1 MNDVLLYCALVWAV
15 FLALHLALN
24 GRWWPWLAV
33 SLLPPPAFAAV
44 PLALLAAAAVTGGW
58 AAGALAAGC
67 LLAGWSQNGINP
79 RALLHRA
86 GGAGGGDAAGGAGDG
101 LRLVSWNTQHWN
113 QGGDP
118 DRFYAFLRS
127 LAADVYVLQ
136 EYLNGFEGGEVWD
149 IDDEE
154 RIRAA
159 FPGHHLAVDNNSVTL
174 SRFPPTGPPV
184 PVGACSLRVD
194 LRIGDGILSTYN
206 VHIPVQ
212 LTVMNPLRP
221 AFLRDMRRRAA
232 ARDREYTALVDDLR
246 DNPHPVLVTGDFNT
260 SAAIGDIRR
269 MRRMR
274 RTHGSLR
281 DAIGACRSLCPA
293 SWNARARLRLW
304 RIDWAFTGGGARV
317 GSYRF
322 RDAEGLSDHLVQE
335 LTVTT
340 PHLRDRGKN

>member
-1 MNDVLLYCALVWAV
+1 MSAMVLSCAAGWAV

-33 SLLPPPAFAAV
+33 SLLPPVAFAVV
-44 PLALLAAAAVTGGW
+44 PLALLAAGLATGGRL
-58 AAGALAAGC
+58 AAALAAGC
-67 LLAGWSQNGINP
+67 LLLAWPQNGINL
-79 RALLHRA
+79 RALARRPEVP
-86 GGAGGGDAAGGAGDG
+86 GG

-118 DRFYAFLRS
+118 DRFYAFLRG
-127 LAADVYVLQ
+127 LDADVYVLQ
-136 EYLNGFEGGEVWD
+136 EYLNGYEGGEVWD

-154 RIRAA
+154 RLRAA
-159 FPGHHLAVDNNSVTL
+159 FPGHHLAVGNQSVTL
-174 SRFPPTGPPV
+174 SRFPPAGPPV

-194 LRIGDGILSTYN
+194 LRVGDGVLSTYN

-212 LTVMNPLRP
+212 LTVTNPLRP

-232 ARDREYTALVDDLR
+232 ARDREYTALVEDLR

-269 MRRMR
+269 MP
-274 RTHGSLR
+274 GSLR

-317 GSYRF
+317 GRYRF
-322 RDAEGLSDHLVQE
+322 RAAEGLSDHLVQE
-335 LTVTT
+335 LTVAV
-340 PHLRDRGKN
+340 

>member
-1 MNDVLLYCALVWAV
+1 MTDVLLSCALVWAV

-33 SLLPPPAFAAV
+33 SLLPPLAFAAV

-58 AAGALAAGC
+58 AEAALAAGC
-67 LLAGWSQNGINP
+67 LLAGWTQNGVNL
-79 RALLHRA
+79 RALGRRSE
-86 GGAGGGDAAGGAGDG
+86 AAEG
-101 LRLVSWNTQHWN
+101 LRLVSWNTQHWS

-118 DRFYAFLRS
+118 ERFYAFLRS

-174 SRFPPTGPPV
+174 SRFPPAGPPV

-194 LRIGDGILSTYN
+194 LRVGDGILSTYN

-232 ARDREYTALVDDLR
+232 AREREYAALVDDLR
-246 DNPHPVLVTGDFNT
+246 GNPHPVLVTGDFNT

-269 MRRMR
+269 MPR
-274 RTHGSLR
+274 SLR
-281 DAIGACRSLCPA
+281 DAIGACRSVLPA

-322 RDAEGLSDHLVQE
+322 RPAEGLSDHLVQE

-340 PHLRDRGKN
+340 PHV

>member
-1 MNDVLLYCALVWAV
+1 MTDVLLSCALVWAV

-33 SLLPPPAFAAV
+33 SLLPPVAFAAV

-58 AAGALAAGC
+58 AAGALAAVF
-67 LLAGWSQNGINP
+67 LAAGWTQNGINL
-79 RALLHRA
+79 RALGRRSESTE
-86 GGAGGGDAAGGAGDG
+86 G

-118 DRFYAFLRS
+118 ERFYAFLRS
-127 LAADVYVLQ
+127 LSADVYVLQ

-149 IDDEE
+149 IDDEQ

-159 FPGHHLAVDNNSVTL
+159 FPEHHLAVDNNSVTL
-174 SRFPPTGPPV
+174 SRFPPVGPPV

-194 LRIGDGILSTYN
+194 LRVGGGILSTYN

-232 ARDREYTALVDDLR
+232 ARDREYAALVADLR
-246 DNPHPVLVTGDFNT
+246 GNPHPVLVTGDFNT

-269 MRRMR
+269 MPR
-274 RTHGSLR
+274 SLR
-281 DAIGACRSLCPA
+281 DAIGACRSVLPA

-317 GSYRF
+317 GSYGF
-322 RDAEGLSDHLVQE
+322 RAAEGLSDHLVQE

-340 PHLRDRGKN
+340 PHV

>member
-1 MNDVLLYCALVWAV
+1 MTDVLLSCALVWAV

-24 GRWWPWLAV
+24 GRWWAWLAV
-33 SLLPPPAFAAV
+33 SLLPPLAFAAV
-44 PLALLAAAAVTGGW
+44 PLALLAAAAVSGGW
-58 AAGALAAGC
+58 AAGAVAAGC
-67 LLAGWSQNGINP
+67 LLAGWTQNGVNL
-79 RALLHRA
+79 RALGRRSEA
-86 GGAGGGDAAGGAGDG
+86 GAG
-101 LRLVSWNTQHWN
+101 LRMVSWNTQHWN

-118 DRFYAFLRS
+118 ERFYAFLRS
-127 LAADVYVLQ
+127 LSADVYVLQ

-159 FPGHHLAVDNNSVTL
+159 FPGHHLAVGNNSVTL
-174 SRFPPTGPPV
+174 SRFPPAGEPV

-194 LRIGDGILSTYN
+194 LSVGEGVLSTYN

-232 ARDREYTALVDDLR
+232 ARDREYAALVADLR
-246 DNPHPVLVTGDFNT
+246 GNPHPVLVTGDFNT

-269 MRRMR
+269 MPR
-274 RTHGSLR
+274 SLR
-281 DAIGACRSLCPA
+281 DAIGACRSVLPA
-293 SWNARARLRLW
+293 SWNARSRLRLW

-322 RDAEGLSDHLVQE
+322 RAAEGLSDHLVQE

-340 PHLRDRGKN
+340 PHR

>member
-1 MNDVLLYCALVWAV
+1 M
-15 FLALHLALN
+15 
-24 GRWWPWLAV
+24 
-33 SLLPPPAFAAV
+33 
-44 PLALLAAAAVTGGW
+44 
-58 AAGALAAGC
+58 
-67 LLAGWSQNGINP
+67 
-79 RALLHRA
+79 
-86 GGAGGGDAAGGAGDG
+86 
-101 LRLVSWNTQHWN
+101 SWNTQHWN

-118 DRFYAFLRS
+118 DRFYAFLRA
-127 LAADVYVLQ
+127 LDADVYVLQ

-154 RIRAA
+154 RLRAA
-159 FPGHHLAVDNNSVTL
+159 FPGHHLAVGNNSVTL
-174 SRFPPTGPPV
+174 SRFPPAGPPV

-194 LRIGDGILSTYN
+194 LRAGDGVLSTYN

-232 ARDREYTALVDDLR
+232 ARDREYAALVADLR
-246 DNPHPVLVTGDFNT
+246 GNPHPVLVTGDFNT

-269 MRRMR
+269 MPR
-274 RTHGSLR
+274 SLR
-281 DAIGACRSLCPA
+281 DAIGACRAVLPA

-335 LTVTT
+335 LTVTV
-340 PHLRDRGKN
+340 

>member
-1 MNDVLLYCALVWAV
+1 MGVPAGERVTDVLLSCALVWAV

-33 SLLPPPAFAAV
+33 SLLPPLAFAAV
-44 PLALLAAAAVTGGW
+44 PLALLAAAAVSGGW
-58 AAGALAAGC
+58 TAGAVAAGS
-67 LLAGWSQNGINP
+67 LLAGWTQNGVNL
-79 RALLHRA
+79 RALGRRSEA
-86 GGAGGGDAAGGAGDG
+86 GAG
-101 LRLVSWNTQHWN
+101 LRMVSWNTQHWN

-118 DRFYAFLRS
+118 ERFYAFLRS
-127 LAADVYVLQ
+127 LSADVYVLQ

-159 FPGHHLAVDNNSVTL
+159 FPGHHLAVGNNSVTL
-174 SRFPPTGPPV
+174 SRFPPAGEPV

-194 LRIGDGILSTYN
+194 LRVGEGILSTYN

-232 ARDREYTALVDDLR
+232 ARDREYAALVADLR
-246 DNPHPVLVTGDFNT
+246 GNPHPVLVTGDFNT

-269 MRRMR
+269 MPR
-274 RTHGSLR
+274 SLR
-281 DAIGACRSLCPA
+281 DAIGACRSVLPA

-322 RDAEGLSDHLVQE
+322 RAAEDLSDHLVQE

-340 PHLRDRGKN
+340 PHR

>member
-1 MNDVLLYCALVWAV
+1 MVLFCALVWAV
-15 FLALHLALN
+15 FLALHLVLN

-33 SLLPPPAFAAV
+33 SLLPPVALAAV
-44 PLALLAAAAVTGGW
+44 PLALLVAASVTGRWGAAALAV
-58 AAGALAAGC
+58 C
-67 LLAGWSQNGINP
+67 SLLVAWPQNGINL
-79 RALLHRA
+79 RALRPGSA
-86 GGAGGGDAAGGAGDG
+86 PAG

-118 DRFYAFLRS
+118 ERFYGFLRG
-127 LAADVYVLQ
+127 LDADVYVLQ

-154 RIRAA
+154 RLRAA
-159 FPGHHLAVDNNSVTL
+159 FPDHHLAIGNNSVTL
-174 SRFPPTGPPV
+174 SRFPLAGPPV
-184 PVGACSLRVD
+184 PVGACSLRAD
-194 LRIGDGILSTYN
+194 LRVGAGTLSTYN

-221 AFLRDMRRRAA
+221 AFFRDMRRRAA
-232 ARDREYTALVDDLR
+232 ARDAEYAALVADLR
-246 DNPHPVLVTGDFNT
+246 GNPHPVLVTGDFNT

-269 MRRMR
+269 MPR
-274 RTHGSLR
+274 SLR
-281 DAIGACRSLCPA
+281 DAIGACRSLLPA
-293 SWNARARLRLW
+293 SWHARSRLRLW

-322 RDAEGLSDHLVQE
+322 RDAEGLSDHLIQE

-340 PHLRDRGKN
+340 TCSERKI

>member
-1 MNDVLLYCALVWAV
+1 MVLSCALVWAG

-33 SLLPPPAFAAV
+33 SLIPPVTFAAV
-44 PLALLAAAAVTGGW
+44 PLAVLACAAATGGRG
-58 AAGALAAGC
+58 AAALAAGC
-67 LLAGWSQNGINP
+67 LLAGWSQNGVNT
-79 RALLHRA
+79 RALLPGADRA
-86 GGAGGGDAAGGAGDG
+86 DLSGRTDHTDLGGRPRRARAGDG
-101 LRLVSWNTQHWN
+101 GPRLVSWNTQHWN

-118 DRFYAFLRS
+118 DRFYAFLRG
-127 LAADVYVLQ
+127 LTADVYVLQ

-154 RIRAA
+154 RLRAS
-159 FPGHHLAVDNNSVTL
+159 FPGHHLAVGNNSVTL
-174 SRFPPTGPPV
+174 SRFPSVGPPT

-232 ARDREYTALVDDLR
+232 ARDREYAALVADLR
-246 DNPHPVLVTGDFNT
+246 GNPHPVVVTGDFNT

-269 MRRMR
+269 MPA
-274 RTHGSLR
+274 SLR
-281 DAIGACRSLCPA
+281 DAIGACRSVLPA

-322 RDAEGLSDHLVQE
+322 RDAQGLSDHLVQE
-335 LTVTT
+335 LTLTV
-340 PHLRDRGKN
+340 PRENH

>member
-1 MNDVLLYCALVWAV
+1 MVFLCALLWAV
-15 FLALHLALN
+15 FLALHLVLN
-24 GRWWPWLAV
+24 GRWWAWLAV
-33 SLLPPPAFAAV
+33 SLLPPVALAAV
-44 PLALLAAAAVTGGW
+44 PLALLVAASVTGAWG
-58 AAGALAAGC
+58 AAALAAC
-67 LLAGWSQNGINP
+67 SLLVAWPQNGVNL
-79 RALLHRA
+79 RALRPVSVP
-86 GGAGGGDAAGGAGDG
+86 GG

-118 DRFYAFLRS
+118 DRFYGFLRG
-127 LAADVYVLQ
+127 LDADVYVLQ

-154 RIRAA
+154 RLRAA
-159 FPGHHLAVDNNSVTL
+159 FPGHHLAIDNNAVTL
-174 SRFPPTGPPV
+174 SRFPLAGPPV
-184 PVGACSLRVD
+184 PVGACSLRAD
-194 LRIGDGILSTYN
+194 LRVGAGTLSTYN

-221 AFLRDMRRRAA
+221 AFFRDMRRRAA
-232 ARDREYTALVDDLR
+232 ARDAEYAALVADLR
-246 DNPHPVLVTGDFNT
+246 GNPHPVLVTGDFNT

-269 MRRMR
+269 LPR
-274 RTHGSLR
+274 SLR
-281 DAIGACRSLCPA
+281 DAIGACRSLLPA
-293 SWNARARLRLW
+293 SWHARSRLRLW

-340 PHLRDRGKN
+340 PCSEREI

>member
-1 MNDVLLYCALVWAV
+1 MTAMVLSCALVWAV

-33 SLLPPPAFAAV
+33 SLLPPVVFAAV
-44 PLALLAAAAVTGGW
+44 PLVLLAAALVTGDRL
-58 AAGALAAGC
+58 AAALAAGC
-67 LLAGWSQNGINP
+67 LLAAWPQNGINL
-79 RALLHRA
+79 RALAPRTEA
-86 GGAGGGDAAGGAGDG
+86 PDG

-118 DRFYAFLRS
+118 DRFYAFLGS
-127 LAADVYVLQ
+127 LDADVYVLQ

-149 IDDEE
+149 IDDGD
-154 RIRAA
+154 RLRAE

-174 SRFPPTGPPV
+174 SRFPPAGPPV

-194 LRIGDGILSTYN
+194 LRVGDGVLSTYN

-232 ARDREYTALVDDLR
+232 ARDREYAALVADLR
-246 DNPHPVLVTGDFNT
+246 GNPHPVVVTGDFNT

-269 MRRMR
+269 MPR
-274 RTHGSLR
+274 SLR
-281 DAIGACRSLCPA
+281 DVIGACRSLCPA

-335 LTVTT
+335 LTVTVRT
-340 PHLRDRGKN
+340 VRERGK

>member
-1 MNDVLLYCALVWAV
+1 MTAVLLSCALVWAV

-33 SLLPPPAFAAV
+33 SLLPPLVLAAV
-44 PLALLAAAAVTGGW
+44 PLVLLVAAAVTRGW
-58 AAGALAAGC
+58 AAGALAAVC
-67 LLAGWSQNGINP
+67 LLVGWPQNGVNL
-79 RALLHRA
+79 RALRRRSESA
-86 GGAGGGDAAGGAGDG
+86 EG

-118 DRFYAFLRS
+118 ERFYAFLRS
-127 LAADVYVLQ
+127 LTADVYVLQ

-159 FPGHHLAVDNNSVTL
+159 FPGHHLAVANNSVTL
-174 SRFPPTGPPV
+174 SRFPPAGPPV
-184 PVGACSLRVD
+184 PVGVCSLRVD
-194 LRIGDGILSTYN
+194 LRVGDGVLSTYN

-212 LTVMNPLRP
+212 LTVTNPLRP

-232 ARDREYTALVDDLR
+232 ARDREYAALVDDLR
-246 DNPHPVLVTGDFNT
+246 GNPHPVLVTGDFNT

-269 MRRMR
+269 MPR
-274 RTHGSLR
+274 SLR
-281 DAIGACRSLCPA
+281 DAIGACRSVLPA

-340 PHLRDRGKN
+340 PHA

>member
-1 MNDVLLYCALVWAV
+1 MTAMVLSCALGWAV
-15 FLALHLALN
+15 FLALHLVLN

-33 SLLPPPAFAAV
+33 SLLPPATLAVV
-44 PLALLAAAAVTGGW
+44 PLVLLAAAAVTGGW
-58 AAGALAAGC
+58 AAAALAAGC
-67 LLAGWSQNGINP
+67 LLVAWRQNGLNL
-79 RALLHRA
+79 RGSLRR
-86 GGAGGGDAAGGAGDG
+86 GAGEEG

-127 LAADVYVLQ
+127 LDADVYVLQ

-154 RIRAA
+154 RLRAA
-159 FPGHHLAVDNNSVTL
+159 FPRHHLAVDNNSVTL
-174 SRFPPTGPPV
+174 SRFPPAGPPV

-194 LRIGDGILSTYN
+194 LRVGHGVLSTYN

-232 ARDREYTALVDDLR
+232 ARDREYAALVADLR
-246 DNPHPVLVTGDFNT
+246 SNPHPVLVTGDFNT

-269 MRRMR
+269 MP
-274 RTHGSLR
+274 RTLR
-281 DAIGACRSLCPA
+281 DAIGACRSVLPA

-322 RDAEGLSDHLVQE
+322 RDAEGLSDHRVQE
-335 LTVTT
+335 LTVSV
-340 PHLRDRGKN
+340 

>member
-1 MNDVLLYCALVWAV
+1 MTDVLLSCALVWAV
-15 FLALHLALN
+15 FLVLHLVLN

-33 SLLPPPAFAAV
+33 SLLPPLAFAAV
-44 PLALLAAAAVTGGW
+44 PLALLAAAAVTGGR
-58 AAGALAAGC
+58 AAGALATGC
-67 LLAGWSQNGINP
+67 LLAGWTQNGINL
-79 RALLHRA
+79 RALHRHSEVTEE
-86 GGAGGGDAAGGAGDG
+86 

-127 LAADVYVLQ
+127 LSADVYVLQ

-149 IDDEE
+149 IDDED

-159 FPGHHLAVDNNSVTL
+159 FPEHHLAVGNNSVTL
-174 SRFPPTGPPV
+174 SRFPPAGPPV

-194 LRIGDGILSTYN
+194 VRVGDGILSTYN

-232 ARDREYTALVDDLR
+232 ARDREYAALLADLR
-246 DNPHPVLVTGDFNT
+246 GNPHPVLVTGDFNT

-269 MRRMR
+269 MRPAR
-274 RTHGSLR
+274 RTPGSLR
-281 DAIGACRSLCPA
+281 DAIGACRSVLPA

-340 PHLRDRGKN
+340 PHL

>member
-1 MNDVLLYCALVWAV
+1 MTTMVLYCALGWAV

-33 SLLPPPAFAAV
+33 SLLPPVAFAAV
-44 PLALLAAAAVTGGW
+44 PLALLAAALVTGGR

-67 LLAGWSQNGINP
+67 LLAGWTQNGINL
-79 RALLHRA
+79 RALGRRSEA
-86 GGAGGGDAAGGAGDG
+86 TEG

-118 DRFYAFLRS
+118 ERFYAFLRS
-127 LAADVYVLQ
+127 LSADVYVLQ

-159 FPGHHLAVDNNSVTL
+159 FPGHHLAVGNNSVTL
-174 SRFPPTGPPV
+174 SRFPPAGPPV

-194 LRIGDGILSTYN
+194 LRAGDGVLSTYN
-206 VHIPVQ
+206 VHVPVQ

-232 ARDREYTALVDDLR
+232 ARDREYAALVADLR
-246 DNPHPVLVTGDFNT
+246 GNPHPVLVTGDFNT

-269 MRRMR
+269 LPR
-274 RTHGSLR
+274 SLR
-281 DAIGACRSLCPA
+281 DAIGACRSVLPA

-340 PHLRDRGKN
+340 PHLREKGKN

>member
-1 MNDVLLYCALVWAV
+1 MTYVLLSCALVWAA

-33 SLLPPPAFAAV
+33 SLLPPLAFAAV
-44 PLALLAAAAVTGGW
+44 PLALLAAAAVTGGR
-58 AAGALAAGC
+58 AAGALATGC
-67 LLAGWSQNGINP
+67 LLAGWTQNGINL
-79 RALLHRA
+79 RALHRRSEVA
-86 GGAGGGDAAGGAGDG
+86 EG

-127 LAADVYVLQ
+127 LSADVYVLQ

-149 IDDEE
+149 IDDEK

-159 FPGHHLAVDNNSVTL
+159 FPEHHLAVGNNSVTL
-174 SRFPPTGPPV
+174 SRFPPAGPPV

-194 LRIGDGILSTYN
+194 LRVGDGILSTYN

-232 ARDREYTALVDDLR
+232 ARDREYAALLADLR
-246 DNPHPVLVTGDFNT
+246 GNPHPVLVTGDFNT

-269 MRRMR
+269 VRRASR
-274 RTHGSLR
+274 PLR

-304 RIDWAFTGGGARV
+304 RIDWTFTGGGARV

-340 PHLRDRGKN
+340 PHV

>member
-1 MNDVLLYCALVWAV
+1 MTDVLLSCALVWAV

-33 SLLPPPAFAAV
+33 SLLPPLAFAAV
-44 PLALLAAAAVTGGW
+44 PLALLAAAAVSGGW
-58 AAGALAAGC
+58 TAGAVAAGC
-67 LLAGWSQNGINP
+67 LLAGWTQNGVNL
-79 RALLHRA
+79 RALGRRSEA
-86 GGAGGGDAAGGAGDG
+86 GAG
-101 LRLVSWNTQHWN
+101 LRMVSWNTQHWN

-118 DRFYAFLRS
+118 ERFYAFLRS
-127 LAADVYVLQ
+127 LSADVYVLQ

-159 FPGHHLAVDNNSVTL
+159 FPGHHLAVGNNSVTL
-174 SRFPPTGPPV
+174 SRFPPAGAPV

-194 LRIGDGILSTYN
+194 LRVGEGVLSTYN

-232 ARDREYTALVDDLR
+232 ARDREYAALVADLR
-246 DNPHPVLVTGDFNT
+246 GNPHPVLVTGDFNT

-269 MRRMR
+269 MPR
-274 RTHGSLR
+274 SLR
-281 DAIGACRSLCPA
+281 DAIGACRSVLPA
-293 SWNARARLRLW
+293 SWNARSRLRLW

-322 RDAEGLSDHLVQE
+322 RAAEGLSDHLVQE

-340 PHLRDRGKN
+340 PHR

>member
-1 MNDVLLYCALVWAV
+1 MTAMVLYCALGWAV

-33 SLLPPPAFAAV
+33 SLLPPVALALV
-44 PLALLAAAAVTGGW
+44 PLALLAAAVVTGGRL
-58 AAGALAAGC
+58 AAALAGGC
-67 LLAGWSQNGINP
+67 LLVAWPQNGINLRGLLP
-79 RALLHRA
+79 R
-86 GGAGGGDAAGGAGDG
+86 GPEEEG

-118 DRFYAFLRS
+118 DRFYAFLRA
-127 LAADVYVLQ
+127 LGADVYVLQ

-154 RIRAA
+154 RLRAA

-174 SRFPPTGPPV
+174 SRFPPAGPPV

-194 LRIGDGILSTYN
+194 LRVGDGVLSTYN

-232 ARDREYTALVDDLR
+232 ARDREYAALVADLR
-246 DNPHPVLVTGDFNT
+246 GNPHPVLVTGDFNT

-269 MRRMR
+269 MPR
-274 RTHGSLR
+274 SLR
-281 DAIGACRSLCPA
+281 DAIGACRAVLPA

-322 RDAEGLSDHLVQE
+322 RAAEGLSDHLVQE
-335 LTVTT
+335 LTVTV
-340 PHLRDRGKN
+340 

>member
-1 MNDVLLYCALVWAV
+1 MTAVLLSCALVWAV

-33 SLLPPPAFAAV
+33 SLLPPLVLAAV
-44 PLALLAAAAVTGGW
+44 PLVLLVAAAVTRGW

-67 LLAGWSQNGINP
+67 LLVGWPQNGVNL
-79 RALLHRA
+79 RALRRRSESA
-86 GGAGGGDAAGGAGDG
+86 EG

-118 DRFYAFLRS
+118 ERFYAFLRS
-127 LAADVYVLQ
+127 LTADVYVLQ

-159 FPGHHLAVDNNSVTL
+159 FPGHHLAVANNSVTL
-174 SRFPPTGPPV
+174 SRFPPAGPPV
-184 PVGACSLRVD
+184 PVGVCSLRVD
-194 LRIGDGILSTYN
+194 LRVGDGVLSTYN

-212 LTVMNPLRP
+212 LTVTNPLRP

-232 ARDREYTALVDDLR
+232 ARDREYAALVDDLR
-246 DNPHPVLVTGDFNT
+246 GNPHPVLVTGDFNT

-269 MRRMR
+269 MPR
-274 RTHGSLR
+274 SLR
-281 DAIGACRSLCPA
+281 DAIGACRSVLPA

-340 PHLRDRGKN
+340 PHA

>member
-1 MNDVLLYCALVWAV
+1 MTAMVLYCALAWAV
-15 FLALHLALN
+15 FLALHLVLN

-33 SLLPPPAFAAV
+33 SLLPPVALAAV
-44 PLALLAAAAVTGGW
+44 PLALLAAALATGGRL
-58 AAGALAAGC
+58 AAALAAGC
-67 LLAGWSQNGINP
+67 LLVAWPQNGINL
-79 RALLHRA
+79 RGLRR
-86 GGAGGGDAAGGAGDG
+86 AAGGEG

-118 DRFYAFLRS
+118 DRYYAFLRS
-127 LAADVYVLQ
+127 LGADVYVLQ

-149 IDDEE
+149 IDDEA
-154 RIRAA
+154 RLRAE
-159 FPGHHLAVDNNSVTL
+159 FPGHHLAVGNNSVTL
-174 SRFPPTGPPV
+174 SRFPPAGPPV
-184 PVGACSLRVD
+184 PVGACSLRMD
-194 LRIGDGILSTYN
+194 LRVGDGVLSTYN

-221 AFLRDMRRRAA
+221 AFFRDMRRRAA
-232 ARDREYTALVDDLR
+232 ARDREYAALVADLR
-246 DNPHPVLVTGDFNT
+246 GNPHPVLVTGDFNT

-269 MRRMR
+269 MPR
-274 RTHGSLR
+274 SLR
-281 DAIGACRSLCPA
+281 DAVGACRSVLPA

-335 LTVTT
+335 LTVT
-340 PHLRDRGKN
+340 L

>member
-1 MNDVLLYCALVWAV
+1 MTDVLLSCALVWAV

-33 SLLPPPAFAAV
+33 SLLPPLAFAAV
-44 PLALLAAAAVTGGW
+44 PLALLAAAAVTGRG
-58 AAGALAAGC
+58 AAGAVAAGC
-67 LLAGWSQNGINP
+67 LLAGWTQNGLNP
-79 RALLHRA
+79 RALRRRSEPA
-86 GGAGGGDAAGGAGDG
+86 EG
-101 LRLVSWNTQHWN
+101 LRLVTWNTQHWN

-118 DRFYAFLRS
+118 ERFYAFLRS
-127 LAADVYVLQ
+127 LTADVYVLQ

-174 SRFPPTGPPV
+174 SRFPLAGPPV

-194 LRIGDGILSTYN
+194 LRVGDGVLSTYN

-246 DNPHPVLVTGDFNT
+246 GNPHPLLVSGDFNT

-269 MRRMR
+269 MRPPRGR
-274 RTHGSLR
+274 RGAPGALR
-281 DAIGACRSLCPA
+281 DAIGACGSLCPA

-340 PHLRDRGKN
+340 PHLREAHPRERGKN

>member
-1 MNDVLLYCALVWAV
+1 MVGYCAGGWAV

-33 SLLPPPAFAAV
+33 SLLPPVLFVAV
-44 PLALLAAAAVTGGW
+44 PLALLV
-58 AAGALAAGC
+58 AAGAAGVSGAAGAAGPAGSGPEAVLAAGC
-67 LLAGWSQNGINP
+67 LLAGWTQSGVNW
-79 RALLHRA
+79 RAFGHRR
-86 GGAGGGDAAGGAGDG
+86 GPSEG

-118 DRFYAFLRS
+118 DRFYGFLRS
-127 LAADVYVLQ
+127 LGSDVYVLQ

-149 IDDEE
+149 IDDEA
-154 RIRAA
+154 RLRAA
-159 FPGHHLAVDNNSVTL
+159 FPGHHLAVGNNSVTL
-174 SRFPPTGPPV
+174 SRFPPSGPPV

-194 LRIGDGILSTYN
+194 LRVGDGLLSTYN

-221 AFLRDMRRRAA
+221 AFFRDMRRRAA
-232 ARDREYTALVDDLR
+232 ARDREYAALVADLR
-246 DNPHPVLVTGDFNT
+246 DNPYPVLVTGDFNT

-269 MRRMR
+269 MPR
-274 RTHGSLR
+274 SLR
-281 DAIGACRSLCPA
+281 DAIGSCRSVLPA

-317 GSYRF
+317 GAYRF
-322 RDAEGLSDHLVQE
+322 RDAQGLSDHLVQE

-340 PHLRDRGKN
+340 PGALASAPPTS

>member
-1 MNDVLLYCALVWAV
+1 MLLSCALVWAG

-33 SLLPPPAFAAV
+33 SLLPPLVFAAV
-44 PLALLAAAAVTGGW
+44 PLALLAAAAATGGW

-67 LLAGWSQNGINP
+67 LLAGWTQNGINP
-79 RALLHRA
+79 RALARRS
-86 GGAGGGDAAGGAGDG
+86 DAAEG

-118 DRFYAFLRS
+118 ERFYSFLRS

-159 FPGHHLAVDNNSVTL
+159 FPEHHLAVDNNSVTL
-174 SRFPPTGPPV
+174 SRFPPVGPPV

-232 ARDREYTALVDDLR
+232 ARDREYTALVADLR

-269 MRRMR
+269 MRGTRGA
-274 RTHGSLR
+274 HGSLR
-281 DAIGACRSLCPA
+281 DAIGVCRSLCPA

-322 RDAEGLSDHLVQE
+322 VDAAGLSDHLVQE

-340 PHLRDRGKN
+340 PHLRERGKN

>member
-1 MNDVLLYCALVWAV
+1 MTDVLLSCALLWAV
-15 FLALHLALN
+15 LLALHLVLN

-33 SLLPPPAFAAV
+33 SLLPPLAFAAV
-44 PLALLAAAAVTGGW
+44 PLVLLAAAAATGGGT
-58 AAGALAAGC
+58 AGAIAAGC
-67 LLAGWSQNGINP
+67 LLAGWTQNGINL
-79 RALLHRA
+79 RALGRRPEPA
-86 GGAGGGDAAGGAGDG
+86 EG

-154 RIRAA
+154 RIRTA
-159 FPGHHLAVDNNSVTL
+159 FPGHHLSVDNNSVTL
-174 SRFPPTGPPV
+174 SRFPPAGPPV

-194 LRIGDGILSTYN
+194 LRVGAGVLSTYN

-232 ARDREYTALVDDLR
+232 ARDREYAALVADLR

-269 MRRMR
+269 MPR
-274 RTHGSLR
+274 SLR
-281 DAIGACRSLCPA
+281 DAIGACRSLLPA

-322 RDAEGLSDHLVQE
+322 RSAEGLSDHLVQE

-340 PHLRDRGKN
+340 PHL

>member
-1 MNDVLLYCALVWAV
+1 MVLYCALVWAV

-33 SLLPPPAFAAV
+33 SLLPPVTFAAV
-44 PLALLAAAAVTGGW
+44 PLVLLAAAAVTGGGW
-58 AAGALAAGC
+58 AAALALGC
-67 LLAGWSQNGINP
+67 LLAGWSQNGVNL
-79 RALLHRA
+79 RALSRRSET
-86 GGAGGGDAAGGAGDG
+86 AAG
-101 LRLVSWNTQHWN
+101 LRIVSWNTQHWN

-118 DRFYAFLRS
+118 DRFYGFLRA

-149 IDDEE
+149 IDDGE
-154 RIRAA
+154 RLRAA
-159 FPGHHLAVDNNSVTL
+159 FPGHHLAVGNNSVTL
-174 SRFPPTGPPV
+174 SRFPTAAPPV

-194 LRIGDGILSTYN
+194 LRIGDGVLSTYN

-232 ARDREYTALVDDLR
+232 ARDREYAALVADLR
-246 DNPHPVLVTGDFNT
+246 GNPHPVLVTGDFNT

-269 MRRMR
+269 MP
-274 RTHGSLR
+274 GSLR
-281 DAIGACRSLCPA
+281 DAIGACRSVLPA

-317 GSYRF
+317 GAYRF

-340 PHLRDRGKN
+340 PHL

>member
-1 MNDVLLYCALVWAV
+1 MPYGAVGWATLLWAV

-33 SLLPPPAFAAV
+33 SLLPPLLLAAV
-44 PLALLAAAAVTGGW
+44 PLALLAAAAATGARG
-58 AAGALAAGC
+58 AGALAAVC
-67 LLAGWSQNGINP
+67 LLAAWRQNGINA
-79 RALLHRA
+79 RALLPRPADA
-86 GGAGGGDAAGGAGDG
+86 GGDNDAGGDGDG

-118 DRFYAFLRS
+118 DRFYAFLTS
-127 LAADVYVLQ
+127 LDADVYVLQ

-154 RIRAA
+154 RLRAA
-159 FPGHHLAVDNNSVTL
+159 FPDHHLCVDNNSVTL
-174 SRFPPTGPPV
+174 SRFPPAGPPV

-194 LRIGDGILSTYN
+194 LRTGSARDAVLSTYN

-221 AFLRDMRRRAA
+221 AFFRDMRRRAA
-232 ARDREYTALVDDLR
+232 ARDREYAALVADLR

-269 MRRMR
+269 MPR
-274 RTHGSLR
+274 SLR

-335 LTVTT
+335 LTVTAPT
-340 PHLRDRGKN
+340 VRERGKN

>member
-1 MNDVLLYCALVWAV
+1 MTDVLLSCALVWAV

-33 SLLPPPAFAAV
+33 SLLPPLAFAAV
-44 PLALLAAAAVTGGW
+44 PLALLAAAAVSGGW
-58 AAGALAAGC
+58 TAGAVAAGS
-67 LLAGWSQNGINP
+67 LLAGWTQNGVNL
-79 RALLHRA
+79 RALGRRSEA
-86 GGAGGGDAAGGAGDG
+86 GAG
-101 LRLVSWNTQHWN
+101 LRMVSWNTQHWN

-118 DRFYAFLRS
+118 ERFYAFLRS
-127 LAADVYVLQ
+127 LSADVYVLQ

-159 FPGHHLAVDNNSVTL
+159 FPGHHLAVGNNSVTL
-174 SRFPPTGPPV
+174 SRFPPAGEPV

-194 LRIGDGILSTYN
+194 LRVGEGILSTYN

-232 ARDREYTALVDDLR
+232 ARDREYAALVADLR
-246 DNPHPVLVTGDFNT
+246 GNPHPVLVTGDFNT

-269 MRRMR
+269 MPR
-274 RTHGSLR
+274 SLR
-281 DAIGACRSLCPA
+281 DAIGACRSVLPA

-322 RDAEGLSDHLVQE
+322 RAAEDLSDHLVQE

-340 PHLRDRGKN
+340 PHR

>member
-1 MNDVLLYCALVWAV
+1 MTAMVLSCALAWAV
-15 FLALHLALN
+15 FLALHLVLN

-33 SLLPPPAFAAV
+33 SLLPPVALAAV
-44 PLALLAAAAVTGGW
+44 PLVLLSAAAVTADGL
-58 AAGALAAGC
+58 AAGLAAGC
-67 LLAGWSQNGINP
+67 LLVAWPQNGINLRGSVR
-79 RALLHRA
+79 RAE
-86 GGAGGGDAAGGAGDG
+86 AAAG

-118 DRFYAFLRS
+118 DRFYAFLRA
-127 LAADVYVLQ
+127 LDADVYVLQ

-149 IDDEE
+149 IDDGE
-154 RIRAA
+154 RLRAA
-159 FPGHHLAVDNNSVTL
+159 FPDHHLAVDNNSVTL
-174 SRFPPTGPPV
+174 SRFPPAGPPV

-194 LRIGDGILSTYN
+194 LRVGDGVLSTYN

-232 ARDREYTALVDDLR
+232 ARDREYAALVADLR
-246 DNPHPVLVTGDFNT
+246 GNPLPVLVTGDFNT

-269 MRRMR
+269 MPR
-274 RTHGSLR
+274 SLR
-281 DAIGACRSLCPA
+281 DAVGACRSVLPA

-335 LTVTT
+335 LTVTV
-340 PHLRDRGKN
+340 